1 MDMTAKRRKFLIVCV
16 VIFVGYYIARYVA
29 ISQRRAEIFRQAA
42 MAQQQAIQRAAQQKA
57 KAEADA
63 KARAVAIASTT
74 TTAARSV
81 QVITPNSQALTTL
94 TNMSG
99 IWQGQAALDGRGVC
113 RGRLEMH
120 PAETSPGDYTGYF
133 TLSCTS
139 ANPLMSAPNR
149 HNAATAMKNNMDPAA
164 AILSG
169 HAENGVVNLTVEKTV
184 GTDINGCTATSFTLT
199 PFGINRLTAQ
209 WQQANDCPA
218 EEMVMGRAW
227 R

>member
-1 MDMTAKRRKFLIVCV
+1 MDMTTKHRKFLIVCV
-16 VIFVGYYIARYVA
+16 VIFVGYEIARYVA
-29 ISQRRAEIFRQAA
+29 ISQQRAAIFRQAA

-63 KARAVAIASTT
+63 KARAASAASNA
-74 TTAARSV
+74 TAAASI

-120 PAETSPGDYTGYF
+120 PAETSPGGYTGYF

>member
-1 MDMTAKRRKFLIVCV
+1 MDVTAKQRKILLACIV
-16 VIFVGYYIARYVA
+16 IIVGYYIARFV
-29 ISQRRAEIFRQAA
+29 IVSQQRAEIFRQAA
-42 MAQQQAIQRAAQQKA
+42 MAQQQAIQRAAAQQRA

-63 KARAVAIASTT
+63 KARAAIAASTT
-74 TTAARSV
+74 ATTAAI

-94 TNMSG
+94 TNMAG
-99 IWQGQAALDGRGVC
+99 IWEGQAALDGRGAC

-120 PAETSPGDYTGYF
+120 PAENSPGAYTGYF

-169 HAENGVVNLTVEKTV
+169 HAENGSVHLTVEKTV

-199 PFGINRLTAQ
+199 PFGVNRLTAQ
-209 WQQANDCPA
+209 WQQSDQCPD
-218 EEMVMGRAW
+218 EEMLMGRAW